1 MIEKPKKEAKIKNH
15 AKAITVFGVIQIVCG
30 IIALA
35 IFITRI
41 YTGDYSFIVD
51 YVSYRFSY
59 SSGYGNSSHS
69 SNKGDNQ
76 NYRIQYRN
84 KFVADVLIV
93 MFAWTMLISGT
104 AYIVF
109 ACVFHIRPSMQ
120 SKLRESG
127 RLIHYNSSQLDLTN
141 HQDLQNSPIQL
152 DSTNIN
158 INQLEEPPTY
168 QEVSG
173 L

>member
-1 MIEKPKKEAKIKNH
+1 MKQESAAHQVIQMIEKPKKEAKIKNH
-15 AKAITVFGVIQIVCG
+15 AKAITVFGVIQILCG

-51 YVSYRFSY
+51 YISYRFSY
-59 SSGYGNSSHS
+59 SSGYGNSS
-69 SNKGDNQ
+69 NKSDNQ

-84 KFVADVLIV
+84 KFIADVLIV

-127 RLIHYNSSQLDLTN
+127 RVIQYNSSQLDLTN
-141 HQDLQNSPIQL
+141 HQDLQERSIQL
-152 DSTNIN
+152 DQYQH
-158 INQLEEPPTY
+158 QLKPT
-168 QEVSG
+168 
-173 L
+173 